1 MLKGSMV
8 ALVTPMDEEN
18 RINYP
23 KVAELLEWHIEN
35 GTDGL
40 VILGTTGEAS
50 TMTFEEEKEF
60 VAFCNDK
67 IAKRVPMI
75 VGSGS
80 NSTATAI
87 SNSQAFAE
95 LGADY
100 LLVVTPYYNKTN
112 NEGMIRHFESI
123 ADSVTV
129 PIIMYNVPS
138 RTGCNITPEVVGKL
152 AKHPNIIGIK
162 EASGDMSYVMNISK
176 YINETFAL
184 YSGNDDLIVPLLS
197 VGGTGVISVWAN
209 IMPKEVHDL
218 VRLYLDGKTAESLAI
233 QIKYLDLIAALF
245 YEVNPI
251 PVKAAL
257 NWMGWEVGSLRMPLG
272 EMGAEAYQ
280 RLVLVLERF
289 EEELR

>member
-1 MLKGSMV
+1 MIEGSMV
-8 ALVTPMDEEN
+8 ALVTPMNADN
-18 RINYP
+18 SINYP

-60 VAFCNDK
+60 VDFCNEK

-80 NSTATAI
+80 NSTATAL
-87 SNSQAFAE
+87 SNSQAFAA

-112 NEGMIRHFESI
+112 DAGMIRHFEVI
-123 ADSVTV
+123 ANSVDV
-129 PIIMYNVPS
+129 PIIMYNVPG
-138 RTGCNITPEVVGKL
+138 RTGCSMAPEVVGKL
-152 AKHPNIIGIK
+152 AQHPNIVGIK
-162 EASGDMSYVMNISK
+162 EASGDMSYVMRISK
-176 YINETFAL
+176 YITEDFAL
-184 YSGNDDLIVPLLS
+184 YSGNDDVIVPLLS

-209 IMPKEVHDL
+209 VMPKEVHDL

-233 QIKYLDLIAALF
+233 QKKYLDLIDALF

-257 NWMGWEVGSLRMPLG
+257 NWMGWDVGSLRMPLG
-272 EMGAEAYQ
+272 EMGAEQYQ
-280 RLVLVLERF
+280 RLVAVLERF

>member
-162 EASGDMSYVMNISK
+162 EASGDMSYVMNISQ

-184 YSGNDDLIVPLLS
+184 YSGNDDVIVPLLS

>member
-184 YSGNDDLIVPLLS
+184 YSGNDDVIVPLLS
-197 VGGTGVISVWAN
+197 VGGTGVVSVWAN

>member
-112 NEGMIRHFESI
+112 DAGMIRHFEVV
-123 ADSVTV
+123 ADSVDV
-129 PIIMYNVPS
+129 PVIMYNVPG
-138 RTGCNITPEVVGKL
+138 RTGCSITPEVVGKL

-184 YSGNDDLIVPLLS
+184 YSGNDDVIVPLLS

>member
-138 RTGCNITPEVVGKL
+138 RTGCNITPEVVSKL

-184 YSGNDDLIVPLLS
+184 YSGNDDVIVPLLS
-197 VGGTGVISVWAN
+197 VGGTGVVSVWAN

>member
-152 AKHPNIIGIK
+152 AKHPNIMGIK
-162 EASGDMSYVMNISK
+162 EEIGRAHV
-176 YINETFAL
+176 
-184 YSGNDDLIVPLLS
+184 
-197 VGGTGVISVWAN
+197 
-209 IMPKEVHDL
+209 
-218 VRLYLDGKTAESLAI
+218 
-233 QIKYLDLIAALF
+233 
-245 YEVNPI
+245 
-251 PVKAAL
+251 
-257 NWMGWEVGSLRMPLG
+257 
-272 EMGAEAYQ
+272 
-280 RLVLVLERF
+280 
-289 EEELR
+289 

>member
-162 EASGDMSYVMNISK
+162 EASGDMSYVINISK

-184 YSGNDDLIVPLLS
+184 YSGNDDVIVPLLS
-197 VGGTGVISVWAN
+197 VGGTGVVSVWAN

>member
-184 YSGNDDLIVPLLS
+184 YSGNDDVIVPLLS

-218 VRLYLDGKTAESLAI
+218 VRLYLDGKTAESLEI

>member
-1 MLKGSMV
+1 MIEGSMV
-8 ALVTPMDEEN
+8 ALVTPMNEDN
-18 RINYP
+18 SINYP
-23 KVAELLEWHIEN
+23 KVAELLEWHIES

-50 TMTFEEEKEF
+50 TMTFEEEKEL
-60 VAFCNDK
+60 VAFCHEK

-80 NSTATAI
+80 NSTATALT
-87 SNSQAFAE
+87 NSQAFAE

-112 NEGMIRHFESI
+112 NAGMIRHFEVI
-123 ADSVTV
+123 ANSVDV
-129 PIIMYNVPS
+129 PIIIYNVPG
-138 RTGCNITPEVVGKL
+138 RTGCSIAPEVVGKL
-152 AKHPNIIGIK
+152 AQHPNIVGIK
-162 EASGDMSYVMNISK
+162 EASGDMSYVMSISK
-176 YINETFAL
+176 YITDDFVL
-184 YSGNDDLIVPLLS
+184 YSGNDDVIVPLLS

-233 QIKYLDLIAALF
+233 QMKYLDLIDALF

-251 PVKAAL
+251 PVKAAM
-257 NWMGWEVGSLRMPLG
+257 NWIGWDVGSLRMPLG
-272 EMGAEAYQ
+272 EMSADHYQ
-280 RLVLVLERF
+280 RLVTVLERF

>member
-1 MLKGSMV
+1 MIEGSMV
-8 ALVTPMDEEN
+8 ALVTPMNEDN
-18 RINYP
+18 SINYP
-23 KVAELLEWHIEN
+23 KVAELLEWHIES

-50 TMTFEEEKEF
+50 TMTFEEEKEL
-60 VAFCNDK
+60 VAFCHEK

-80 NSTATAI
+80 NSTATALT
-87 SNSQAFAE
+87 NSQAFAE

-112 NEGMIRHFESI
+112 NAGMIRHFEVI
-123 ADSVTV
+123 ANSVDV
-129 PIIMYNVPS
+129 PIIIYNVPG
-138 RTGCNITPEVVGKL
+138 RTGCSIAPEVVGKL
-152 AKHPNIIGIK
+152 AQHPNIVGIK
-162 EASGDMSYVMNISK
+162 EASGDMSYVMSISK
-176 YINETFAL
+176 YITDDFVL
-184 YSGNDDLIVPLLS
+184 YSGNDDVIVPLLS

-233 QIKYLDLIAALF
+233 QMKYLDLIDALF

-251 PVKAAL
+251 PVKSAM
-257 NWMGWEVGSLRMPLG
+257 NWMGWDVGSLRMPLG
-272 EMGAEAYQ
+272 EMGAEHYQ
-280 RLVLVLERF
+280 RLVTVLERF

>member
-112 NEGMIRHFESI
+112 DAGMIRHFEVV
-123 ADSVTV
+123 ADSVDV
-129 PIIMYNVPS
+129 PVIMYNVPG
-138 RTGCNITPEVVGKL
+138 RTGCSMSPEVVGKL
-152 AKHPNIIGIK
+152 AQHPNIVGIK
-162 EASGDMSYVMNISK
+162 EASGDMSYVMRISK
-176 YINETFAL
+176 YITEDFAL
-184 YSGNDDLIVPLLS
+184 YSGNDDVIVPLLS

>member
-184 YSGNDDLIVPLLS
+184 YSGNDDVIVPLLS

-218 VRLYLDGKTAESLAI
+218 VRLYLDGKPTEALAI

>member
-184 YSGNDDLIVPLLS
+184 YSGNDDVIVPLLS

-209 IMPKEVHDL
+209 VMPKEVHNL

-233 QIKYLDLIAALF
+233 QKKYLDLIDALF

>member
-60 VAFCNDK
+60 VAFCNEK

-184 YSGNDDLIVPLLS
+184 YSGNDDVIVPLLS

>member
-184 YSGNDDLIVPLLS
+184 YSGNDDVIVPLLS

-257 NWMGWEVGSLRMPLG
+257 NWMGWEVGSRRMPLG

>member
-184 YSGNDDLIVPLLS
+184 YSGNDDVIVPLLS

-289 EEELR
+289 EEKLR

>member
-67 IAKRVPMI
+67 IAKRIPMI

-138 RTGCNITPEVVGKL
+138 RTGCSITPEVVGKL
-152 AKHPNIIGIK
+152 AKHPNIMGIK
-162 EASGDMSYVMNISK
+162 EASGDMSYVMSISQ

-184 YSGNDDLIVPLLS
+184 YSGNDDVIVPLLS
-197 VGGTGVISVWAN
+197 VGGTGVVSVWAN

>member
-67 IAKRVPMI
+67 IAKRIPMI

-184 YSGNDDLIVPLLS
+184 YSGNDDVIVPLLS

>member
-176 YINETFAL
+176 YINENFAL
-184 YSGNDDLIVPLLS
+184 YSGNDDVIVPLLS

>member
-8 ALVTPMDEEN
+8 ALITPMDEEN

-184 YSGNDDLIVPLLS
+184 YSGNDDVIVPLLS
-197 VGGTGVISVWAN
+197 VGGTGVVSVWAN

>member
-176 YINETFAL
+176 YINENFAL
-184 YSGNDDLIVPLLS
+184 YSGNDDVIVPLLS
-197 VGGTGVISVWAN
+197 VGGTGVVSVWAN

>member
-184 YSGNDDLIVPLLS
+184 YSGNDDVIVPLLS
-197 VGGTGVISVWAN
+197 VGGTGVVSVWAN

-218 VRLYLDGKTAESLAI
+218 VRLYLDGKTAESLEI

>member
-1 MLKGSMV
+1 MIEGSMV
-8 ALVTPMDEEN
+8 ALVTPMNEDN
-18 RINYP
+18 SINYP
-23 KVAELLEWHIEN
+23 KVAELLEWHIES

-60 VAFCNDK
+60 VTFCHEK

-80 NSTATAI
+80 NSTATALT
-87 SNSQAFAE
+87 NSQAFAE

-112 NEGMIRHFESI
+112 NAGMIRHFEVI
-123 ADSVTV
+123 ANSVAV
-129 PIIMYNVPS
+129 PIIMYNVPG
-138 RTGCNITPEVVGKL
+138 RTGCSMAPEVVGKL
-152 AKHPNIIGIK
+152 AQHPNIVGIK
-162 EASGDMSYVMNISK
+162 EASGDMSYVMSITK
-176 YINETFAL
+176 YITDDFAL
-184 YSGNDDLIVPLLS
+184 YSGNDDVIVPLLS

-218 VRLYLDGKTAESLAI
+218 VRFYLDGKTAESLAI
-233 QIKYLDLIAALF
+233 QMKYLDLIDALF

-251 PVKAAL
+251 PVKAAM
-257 NWMGWEVGSLRMPLG
+257 NWMGWDVGSLRMPLG
-272 EMGAEAYQ
+272 EMGAEHYQ
-280 RLVLVLERF
+280 RLVTVLERF

>member
-162 EASGDMSYVMNISK
+162 EASGDMSYVMSISQ
-176 YINETFAL
+176 YINENFAL
-184 YSGNDDLIVPLLS
+184 YSGNDDVIVPLLS
-197 VGGTGVISVWAN
+197 VGGTGVVSVWAN

>member
-80 NSTATAI
+80 DSTATAI

-184 YSGNDDLIVPLLS
+184 YSGNDDVIVPLLS
-197 VGGTGVISVWAN
+197 VGGTGVVSVWAN

>member
-23 KVAELLEWHIEN
+23 KVGELLEWHIEN

-184 YSGNDDLIVPLLS
+184 YSGNDDVIVPLLS

>member
-23 KVAELLEWHIEN
+23 KVAELLEWHIES

-184 YSGNDDLIVPLLS
+184 YSGNDDVIVPLLS

>member
-1 MLKGSMV
+1 
-8 ALVTPMDEEN
+8 
-18 RINYP
+18 
-23 KVAELLEWHIEN
+23 
-35 GTDGL
+35 
-40 VILGTTGEAS
+40 
-50 TMTFEEEKEF
+50 
-60 VAFCNDK
+60 
-67 IAKRVPMI
+67 
-75 VGSGS
+75 
-80 NSTATAI
+80 
-87 SNSQAFAE
+87 
-95 LGADY
+95 
-100 LLVVTPYYNKTN
+100 LVVTPYYNKTN

-184 YSGNDDLIVPLLS
+184 YSGNDDVIVPLLS
-197 VGGTGVISVWAN
+197 VGGTGVVSVWAN

>member
-176 YINETFAL
+176 YINEAFAL
-184 YSGNDDLIVPLLS
+184 YSGNDDVIVPLLS
-197 VGGTGVISVWAN
+197 VGGTGVVSVWAN

>member
-23 KVAELLEWHIEN
+23 KVAELLEWHIES

-176 YINETFAL
+176 YINENFAL
-184 YSGNDDLIVPLLS
+184 YSGNDDVIVPLLS

-218 VRLYLDGKTAESLAI
+218 VRLYLDGKTAESLEI

>member
-138 RTGCNITPEVVGKL
+138 RTGCNITPEVVDKL

-184 YSGNDDLIVPLLS
+184 YSGNDDVIVPLLS
-197 VGGTGVISVWAN
+197 VGGTGVVSVWAN
-209 IMPKEVHDL
+209 IMPKEVHNL

>member
-152 AKHPNIIGIK
+152 AKHPNIMGIK
-162 EASGDMSYVMNISK
+162 EASGDMSYVMSISQ
-176 YINETFAL
+176 YINENFAL
-184 YSGNDDLIVPLLS
+184 YSGNDDVIVPLLS

>member
-112 NEGMIRHFESI
+112 AQGMIRHFESI

-184 YSGNDDLIVPLLS
+184 YSGNDDVIVPLLS

-218 VRLYLDGKTAESLAI
+218 VCLKRQNLWRYK
-233 QIKYLDLIAALF
+233 
-245 YEVNPI
+245 
-251 PVKAAL
+251 
-257 NWMGWEVGSLRMPLG
+257 
-272 EMGAEAYQ
+272 
-280 RLVLVLERF
+280 
-289 EEELR
+289 

>member
-152 AKHPNIIGIK
+152 AKHPNIMGIK
-162 EASGDMSYVMNISK
+162 EASGDISYVMSISQ
-176 YINETFAL
+176 YINENFAL
-184 YSGNDDLIVPLLS
+184 YSGNDDVIVPLLS